1 MNFTRYRVLTP
12 KTVCMLDELDQEV
25 EMNFTRY
32 RVLTQYYNTSFRI
45 AKFEVEMNFT
55 RYRVL
60 TPNVLPTVNA
70 RSLGRNEL
78 HPLQGIDTHESDH
91 RF

>member
-1 MNFTRYRVLTP
+1 
-12 KTVCMLDELDQEV
+12 MLDELDQEV

-60 TPNVLPTVNA
+60 THMSQITVFN
-70 RSLGRNEL
+70 SIEM
-78 HPLQGIDTHESDH
+78 
-91 RF
+91 